1 MSHEPAVLLAHA
13 RSVPAD
19 DRAALAAELRR
30 RLPSGGG
37 AVLLETCHRVELYA
51 DGPALAALTGEWLP
65 GGAQALA
72 GRAAAR
78 HLLRLAVGRE
88 SAVVA
93 EDQLLHQLRT
103 ALQAA
108 RANGPLPQELDRL
121 FDVALRAGRRA
132 RSWLPSRRP
141 SLAEAALERV
151 LPATG
156 PASGPVLIVG
166 SGEMGRGAAR
176 AVSQRGMSMLVSS
189 RTPER
194 AAGLAGRMGVGA
206 VPFDPGPELA
216 AVLSGAILALSGSW
230 PASRETQA
238 ALLHSG
244 AWVVDLS
251 APSCLPG
258 ELAQQLGPRLLTID
272 ALAATPVSARPSQV
286 LLDKLDG
293 LVDDA
298 LAEYE
303 AWEAQ
308 DSQRSAARAL
318 THKAQAARAAELDA
332 LWTRMPQLAGEQRE
346 EVERMARHLTERLLR
361 DPLERLQQDG
371 DGRHAS
377 AARELFRL

>member
-13 RSVPAD
+13 AAVPVHE
-19 DRAALAAELRR
+19 RAALAAELRR
-30 RLPSGGG
+30 RAPAGGS
-37 AVLLETCHRVELYA
+37 ALLETCHRVELYA
-51 DGPALAALTGEWLP
+51 DEPALAALSGEWLP
-65 GGAQALA
+65 PGSQMLA
-72 GRAAAR
+72 GRQAAR

-103 ALQAA
+103 AVQTA
-108 RANGPLPQELDRL
+108 RARGPLPQELDRL

-151 LPATG
+151 LPAG
-156 PASGPVLIVG
+156 VAASGPVLIVG
-166 SGEMGRGAAR
+166 SGEMGRRAAR
-176 AVSQRGMSMLVSS
+176 AVSQRGISMLIAS

-194 AAGLAGRMGVGA
+194 AAGLAGRLGVRA
-206 VPFDPGPELA
+206 VPFDPGSELA
-216 AVLSGAILALSGSW
+216 AVLSGAVLALSGPW
-230 PASRETQA
+230 PASRETQSA
-238 ALLHSG
+238 VRRSG
-244 AWVVDLS
+244 AWVIDLS

-258 ELAQQLGPRLLTID
+258 ELARDLGPRLLTID
-272 ALAATPVSARPSQV
+272 ALAAAPPSQPPSRV
-286 LLDKLDG
+286 LLDKLDE
-293 LVDDA
+293 LVDEA
-298 LAEYE
+298 LSEYE
-303 AWEAQ
+303 AWEAHE
-308 DSQRSAARAL
+308 SQRSAARAL
-318 THKAQAARAAELDA
+318 AQRAQAARAAELDA
-332 LWTRMPQLAGEQRE
+332 LWQRMPQLADEQRE

>member
-13 RSVPAD
+13 AAVPARE
-19 DRAALAAELRR
+19 RAALARELRR
-30 RLPSGGG
+30 RMPIGET
-37 AVLLETCHRVELYA
+37 VLLETCHRVELYA
-51 DGPALAALTGEWLP
+51 SEPALRAVTGEWLP
-65 GGAQALA
+65 PGSQALA

-78 HLLRLAVGRE
+78 HLVRLAVGRE

-93 EDQLLHQLRT
+93 EDQLLHQLR
-103 ALQAA
+103 AAVQAA
-108 RANGPLPQELDRL
+108 RTNEPLPQELDRL

-132 RSWLPSRRP
+132 RSWLPARRP
-141 SLAEAALERV
+141 SLAEAALDRV
-151 LPATG
+151 LPERA
-156 PASGPVLIVG
+156 AADGPVLIVG
-166 SGEMGRGAAR
+166 SGEMGRRAAR
-176 AVSQRGMSMLVSS
+176 AVAQRGMSMLVSS

-194 AAGLAGRMGVGA
+194 AAGLAGRLGVRA

-216 AVLSGAILALSGSW
+216 AVLSGAVLALSGPW
-230 PASRETQA
+230 PASQGTQA

-244 AWVVDLS
+244 AWVIDLS

-258 ELAQQLGPRLLTID
+258 ELVRQLGPRLLSID
-272 ALAATPVSARPSQV
+272 ALAATPPASRPSQV
-286 LLDKLDG
+286 LLDKLDA
-293 LVDDA
+293 LVDEA

-303 AWEAQ
+303 AWEAHE
-308 DSQRSAARAL
+308 SQRSAARAL
-318 THKAQAARAAELDA
+318 AHKAQAARAAELDA
-332 LWTRMPQLAGEQRE
+332 LWQRMPQLADEQRE